1 MNIDGSAAAAAA
13 MRSRKNVGCYRIII
27 AGASGLGKSTARQCL
42 LHAWKKDRAGA
53 CAPSPDGKTLEISTS
68 DAIEIELRTTDSE
81 RQEGRLRIVDT
92 PGHGDCEDI
101 TQDIG
106 KTTDYIEQQY
116 DVLYHATNADGRVN
130 PSHHDSLVTCCF
142 HFIAP
147 LRGCTDNDIAFMQEV
162 SKWVPI
168 VPVIAQADK
177 MTSEETRRFRKTVSD
192 TLKQANIRCYDFGQ
206 DRQTLAR
213 CGFAQARRARDDDPV
228 APDVLARVAA
238 AGDPPVFT
246 LIADRREY
254 AWGTCEMENAD
265 HSDFTLLRDLVIQGH
280 LEVSVFLSWP
290 GPLSLPAP
298 CVPPSVVSGA
308 AAS

>member
-1 MNIDGSAAAAAA
+1 M
-13 MRSRKNVGCYRIII
+13 
-27 AGASGLGKSTARQCL
+27 
-42 LHAWKKDRAGA
+42 
-53 CAPSPDGKTLEISTS
+53 
-68 DAIEIELRTTDSE
+68 
-81 RQEGRLRIVDT
+81 
-92 PGHGDCEDI
+92 
-101 TQDIG
+101 
-106 KTTDYIEQQY
+106 
-116 DVLYHATNADGRVN
+116 
-130 PSHHDSLVTCCF
+130 TCCF

-177 MTSEETRRFRKTVSD
+177 MTSEETSRFRKTVSD

-280 LEVSVFLSWP
+280 LEASNTNITDELTKLMKSQQAFSASSRLMQAATDVSKRLID
-290 GPLSLPAP
+290 
-298 CVPPSVVSGA
+298 
-308 AAS
+308 